1 MDRIMFSAANPTF
14 VTSTRIY
21 LHGLLVA
28 WVLFACV
35 STPALGQPAAT
46 LRPPTEQQKIDYLI
60 TTVATLH
67 DAVFIRNGT
76 AYDASRAAAHMRL
89 KLRFA
94 GSRVRTAN
102 DFIIY
107 CATSSSVSGIHY
119 TIRFSNGLEVD
130 AATYLRGKLAAY
142 PLGNPSH
149 PH

>member
-1 MDRIMFSAANPTF
+1 MDHAMFSTANPAL
-14 VTSTRIY
+14 VTSVRIY
-21 LHGLLVA
+21 LRRLVGA
-28 WVLFACV
+28 WVLCAFMLSPA
-35 STPALGQPAAT
+35 ALGQRSAT
-46 LRPPTEQQKIDYLI
+46 LQPTEQQKIDYLI

-76 AYDASRAAAHMRL
+76 AYDASRAAAHMRV

-94 GSRVRTAN
+94 GSRVKTAN

-107 CATSSSVSGIHY
+107 CATSSSVSGINY

-130 AATYLRGKLAAY
+130 AATYLRGKLATY
-142 PLGNPSH
+142 TRNHPSH

>member
-1 MDRIMFSAANPTF
+1 MDRTMFTTANPAF
-14 VTSTRIY
+14 VTSARIY
-21 LHGLLVA
+21 LHSLLVA

-35 STPALGQPAAT
+35 LPPALGQPAAT
-46 LRPPTEQQKIDYLI
+46 LQPPTEQQKIDYLI
-60 TTVATLH
+60 ATVATLH
-67 DAVFIRNGT
+67 EAVFIRNGT

-94 GSRVRTAN
+94 GSRVKTAN

-107 CATSSSVSGIHY
+107 CATSSSASGINY

-130 AATYLRGKLAAY
+130 AATYLRGKLATY
-142 PLGNPSH
+142 TRDNPSH